1 MIVLAVV
8 IKSGTGVHRRIVMLK
23 AFKRILRNPDTNVDQ
38 LIIKKNATYHEVD
51 VEIEM
56 MKRIRR
62 AVRIIV
68 ITILSRCFDCY
79 VE

>member
-1 MIVLAVV
+1 
-8 IKSGTGVHRRIVMLK
+8 MLK

-38 LIIKKNATYHEVD
+38 LIIKENATYHEVD

-68 ITILSRCFDCY
+68 ITIFSRCFDCY